1 MTESYFDRSL
11 KTLETSTDSSD
22 FDTSW
27 QLARTIAE
35 AADDRKAGDIVL
47 LQVAEVSYLTD
58 YFAIA
63 TGFSKTQVRAICD
76 AIETKVETDLQR
88 RPLRTEGKS
97 EGVWIL
103 LDYGD
108 AIAHIMMPA
117 EREFYNLEAFWGH
130 AQRIN
135 FQS

>member
-1 MTESYFDRSL
+1 MSDRSL
-11 KTLETSTDSSD
+11 KTVETSPDSRDS
-22 FDTSW
+22 SW
-27 QLARTIAE
+27 QLVKTIAE
-35 AADDRKAGDIVL
+35 AADDRKGGDIVV

-76 AIETKVETDLQR
+76 AIEDRVEKELQR
-88 RPLRTEGKS
+88 RPLRTEGKAD
-97 EGVWIL
+97 GVWVL

-108 AIAHIMMPA
+108 AIAHIMMPT

-130 AQRIN
+130 AERLDFPAQEL
-135 FQS
+135 